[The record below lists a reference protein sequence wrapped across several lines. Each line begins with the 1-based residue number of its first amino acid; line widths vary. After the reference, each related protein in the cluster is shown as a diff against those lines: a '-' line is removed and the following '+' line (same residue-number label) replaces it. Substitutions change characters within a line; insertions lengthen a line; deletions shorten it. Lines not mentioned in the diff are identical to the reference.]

1 VVYAASSSSYGIP
14 EEHPTSESSP
24 ILPQYPYALTKHRG
38 EKLVL
43 HWSQVYHFA
52 VSLRLFNVYGPRSRT
67 SGAYG
72 VVFGVFL
79 AQKIKQPAL
88 HCGGRRWAESRF
100 YLCDR
105 CRGCVRPSRRIRIAH
120 WIPGGSEFV
129 WKKYILFEIWQRWG
143 IQYLG
148 WITLLKLL

>member
-1 VVYAASSSSYGIP
+1 MVYAASSSSYGIP
-14 EEHPTSESSP
+14 EEYPTSESSP

-38 EKLVL
+38 EELVL

-88 HCGGRRWAESRF
+88 HCGGRR
-100 YLCDR
+100 
-105 CRGCVRPSRRIRIAH
+105 
-120 WIPGGSEFV
+120 
-129 WKKYILFEIWQRWG
+129 
-143 IQYLG
+143 
-148 WITLLKLL
+148 